1 MKLNDHEKSVLRNI
15 VQRLKA
21 EFGAEQVLLYGS
33 AARGDMDSESDIDLM
48 AIMPRSDWET
58 KKRVCDM
65 CFEAELNIGRIIS
78 VRCVSSNANQGG
90 GIVHSPLISNVQRE
104 GIRL

>member
-1 MKLNDHEKSVLRNI
+1 MKLNDRERKVLADI
-15 VQRLKA
+15 VRRLKT

-48 AIMPRSDWET
+48 AIMPALDWET
-58 KKRVCDM
+58 KKRVCDI

-78 VRCVSSNANQGG
+78 VRCVNGSMDKAF
-90 GIVHSPLISNVQRE
+90 IHSPLISNVQRE